1 MLSKPIR
8 EFTNDIFENTFVEP
22 VNTQIKNSAILTPR
36 DYYTKKIDLNKYK
49 ITDLRDILR
58 YYKSA
63 MQYRSIRNPYTTVQL
78 KKIKEQ
84 YDFAL
89 SGNKKILIDR
99 IESYFKKETSSVSIQ
114 KRIRGIITR
123 HTLLLRGPGLKNRNE
138 CVNKSD
144 FYTLEPVDEIIVE
157 NFFSY
162 KDGKGFVYGFDIDSL
177 KTLIKSK
184 IHSIKNPYNREN
196 MDFILPDI
204 QKIVR
209 CTPFVHKTGVQI
221 IPTKPAVK
229 ERQPNQ
235 SQLNNNINNIN
246 NNNQITPRNLT
257 AEFIS
262 HVGDTMIRMRQIRE
276 RPIQD
281 RITALFMEVDQLGN
295 YTQSSWF
302 SQLETRDYI
311 RYFRTLFDIWNYR
324 AQLSFQTKQKICP
337 IHDPFINVMYNRIQ
351 YNNLSANELQ
361 NLCLTVMEDLVYSG
375 VDIDSRMIGTF
386 HMLSALTV
394 VSIPART
401 NLMWLYESIAY

>member
-1 MLSKPIR
+1 
-8 EFTNDIFENTFVEP
+8 VEP
-22 VNTQIKNSAILTPR
+22 VNTQIKNSVILTPG
-36 DYYTKKIDLNKYK
+36 DYLKKKIDLDKYK
-49 ITDLRDILR
+49 ITDLREILR
-58 YYKSA
+58 YYKSI

-78 KKIKEQ
+78 KKIKAQ

-89 SGNKKILIDR
+89 SGNKKVLIDR
-99 IESYFKKETSSVSIQ
+99 IESYFKKDISSVAIQ
-114 KRIRGIITR
+114 KRMRGIITR

-144 FYTLEPVDEIIVE
+144 FYTLEPVDEITVE

-162 KDGKGFVYGFDIDSL
+162 RDGKGFVYGFDIDSL

-209 CTPFVHKTGVQI
+209 CTPFIHNTGNPSIHI
-221 IPTKPAVK
+221 IPIRTISNDP
-229 ERQPNQ
+229 PSNQ
-235 SQLNNNINNIN
+235 NRNQNQNHIQNQNQINNNY

-262 HVGDTMIRMRQIRE
+262 HVADTMTRMRQIRE

-302 SQLETRDYI
+302 SQLEPRDYI

-375 VDIDSRMIGTF
+375 VDTDSRMIGTF

-394 VSIPART
+394 VSIPARS